1 MHEVATQ
8 GILVKNKRGYTT
20 YPAYLFDIPP
30 RRLRTDNLRKKLM
43 IAEIRRSNSQR
54 NFYDQGIVFMGFMKE
69 FFRNYGVI
77 EIPPP

>member
-1 MHEVATQ
+1 
-8 GILVKNKRGYTT
+8 
-20 YPAYLFDIPP
+20 
-30 RRLRTDNLRKKLM
+30 M

-77 EIPPP
+77 EIPPPDENLQNEHGYAAQSQLEKNKRKENRNSDNEDNI